1 MNHGAMMQ
9 AGGATRAATTP
20 VLPRRWGPRKGAPGY
35 EISTRRSVARV
46 TVAIGGSPTIEQLIS
61 TLHVFGI
68 ENGAQAH
75 ESMLIDLRK
84 LDSVYTRTDLLL
96 VGHEIA
102 CSFAHLSQLAL
113 LVLPHRVTRIS
124 ERAARRAGMNM
135 RVFDNEQMA
144 DAWLQLRRHAHPASR
159 LPS

>member
-9 AGGATRAATTP
+9 AGGAITA
-20 VLPRRWGPRKGAPGY
+20 VLPRRWGPRKAASGF
-35 EISTRRSVARV
+35 EISTSRSVDRI
-46 TVAIGGSPTIEQLIS
+46 TVAIGGSPAIEQLVS
-61 TLHVFGI
+61 ALHVFGM

-84 LDSVYTRTDLLL
+84 LESVYTRADLLL

-135 RVFDNEQMA
+135 RVFDSAQLA
-144 DAWLQLRRHAHPASR
+144 VSWLQLHARAAARARSIG
-159 LPS
+159 LN

>member
-9 AGGATRAATTP
+9 AGGAAAAAA
-20 VLPRRWGPRKGAPGY
+20 VLQRRWRPRKPGPAY
-35 EISTRRSVARV
+35 EISTRRSVARI
-46 TVAIGGSPTIEQLIS
+46 TIAIGGSPTLEQLIS
-61 TLHVFGI
+61 TLLVCSV
-68 ENGAQAH
+68 ENGALAH
-75 ESMLIDLRK
+75 EAMLIDLRM
-84 LDSVYTRTDLLL
+84 LESVYTRTDLLL

-144 DAWLQLRRHAHPASR
+144 DAWLQLRRHTHPAAR
-159 LPS
+159 LAS